1 MPKGV
6 LYGQL
11 ALGIAAVAHKH
22 TLTVI
27 GVVPFPGK
35 VRVGGCVL
43 IAQREGYRQSASR
56 LCLPGQQPC
65 CSHTT
70 HTARNKDTK
79 NRVSVWQPVP
89 QLYRAGDVQQ
99 HYGFQSLFFCL
110 FQHLGHA
117 VSVLFLYRHTF
128 PVYIFTGGSRC
139 CVHQRVSIGPL
150 LKIRC
155 AAYFSVFLQHI
166 AVQIGFYC
174 CRTGTT
180 FQCIAAARTPEYR
193 SCILGQRKCVVF
205 IFEQYRTI
213 FNRFAS
219 GFQNGIRIIF
229 SCHSALI
236 LFNFYNQLQNMGNAV
251 IQRFF
256 RQYPLYYG
264 LFASCHIV
272 WTRLNQIHTGRQR
285 TGFVLPGCAPVTYNR
300 PIKVQFSSQQIRQQL
315 FAVGGKL
322 AVHCII
328 GTHNTADVSLLDS
341 CRKAT
346 GVKLHH
352 RPFGQIRTGCIAV
365 RFLII
370 GKEMLGTGRN
380 SRTLHTTHKRRGSLC
395 HKFRVLAVHFVVA
408 PTQRVPRNI
417 HIRAKADIY
426 TCISQFLSDRFTDFF
441 CTCRVKCRTD
451 IDTGREADMLPTAR
465 TVFCRLL
472 HKSTHQGIVFIGF
485 CRLFKIQTVQCYHLG
500 CGIGRSGIIC
510 TARICQIVQHNVT
523 AVQTGCAVH
532 QINGRNVHIRDRPR
546 MAGTITADHIQ
557 LFLQCHIR
565 HHLGNTLQSTQFCTH
580 TVSSCFLICYPQYKQ
595 QPAFCIVFSALPL

>member
-1 MPKGV
+1 
-6 LYGQL
+6 
-11 ALGIAAVAHKH
+11 
-22 TLTVI
+22 
-27 GVVPFPGK
+27 
-35 VRVGGCVL
+35 
-43 IAQREGYRQSASR
+43 
-56 LCLPGQQPC
+56 
-65 CSHTT
+65 
-70 HTARNKDTK
+70 
-79 NRVSVWQPVP
+79 
-89 QLYRAGDVQQ
+89 
-99 HYGFQSLFFCL
+99 
-110 FQHLGHA
+110 
-117 VSVLFLYRHTF
+117 
-128 PVYIFTGGSRC
+128 
-139 CVHQRVSIGPL
+139 
-150 LKIRC
+150 
-155 AAYFSVFLQHI
+155 
-166 AVQIGFYC
+166 
-174 CRTGTT
+174 
-180 FQCIAAARTPEYR
+180 
-193 SCILGQRKCVVF
+193 
-205 IFEQYRTI
+205 
-213 FNRFAS
+213 
-219 GFQNGIRIIF
+219 
-229 SCHSALI
+229 
-236 LFNFYNQLQNMGNAV
+236 MGNAV

-346 GVKLHH
+346 GVKFHH

-365 RFLII
+365 CFLII

-395 HKFRVLAVHFVVA
+395 HKFRVLTVHFVVA

-417 HIRAKADIY
+417 HIRAKADIHAR
-426 TCISQFLSDRFTDFF
+426 IAQLLPDGPTDFLG
-441 CTCRVKCRTD
+441 TDRVERRTD
-451 IDTGREADMLPTAR
+451 VNAGRKADMLTPTGA
-465 TVFCRLL
+465 VFFCLL
-472 HKSTHQGIVFIGF
+472 HKPTHQGIVFIGF
-485 CRLFKIQTVQCYHLG
+485 CRLFKIHTVQCYHLG

-510 TARICQIVQHNVT
+510 TAGVCQIVQHNVT

-532 QINGRNVHIRDRPR
+532 QINGRNIHIRDGERVTGP
-546 MAGTITADHIQ
+546 ITADHIQ
-557 LFLQCHIR
+557 LFLQRHIR